1 MSRYEYLKSLEGY
14 LLKYLSREEVNE
26 ILRDYGEYFSEGE
39 QTGKTEA
46 QIISELGDPQTVAR
60 QIILES
66 KPGTAI
72 NFDSNSVKVKRAADE
87 TVSFFKTTNGK
98 ILLVVLAIISAPI
111 WLGAVGSLLGVV
123 LAVFGTLFGF
133 IGLGGV
139 SVLGGVVTSTFAIA
153 LSSASPMSV
162 VALLIVL
169 SLAMITGGIFCI
181 CFTIMVTKWLCKL
194 ICQLRDYIF
203 QKKDE
208 RKGAG
213 ENA

>member
-14 LLKYLSREEVNE
+14 LLKYLTREEVNE

-46 QIISELGDPQTVAR
+46 QIIAELGDPQTVAR

-72 NFDSNSVKVKRAADE
+72 NFDSSTEKAKRAAGE
-87 TVSFFKTTNGK
+87 AVSFFKTTTGK
-98 ILLVVLAIISAPI
+98 IVLVVLAILTAPI
-111 WLGAVGSLLGVV
+111 WLSACGTLFGGVF
-123 LAVFGTLFGF
+123 AIFGILFGF
-133 IGLGGV
+133 IGLGGI
-139 SVLGGVVTSTFAIA
+139 SVLSGVITATVAIIYSTSVPATT
-153 LSSASPMSV
+153 

-169 SLAMITGGIFCI
+169 SLAMIAGGIFCVS
-181 CFTIMVTKWLCKL
+181 FTLIVARLLWRLLIKL
-194 ICQLRDYIF
+194 KNYIF
-203 QKKDE
+203 QKKEE
-208 RKGAG
+208 RKEAS

>member
-14 LLKYLSREEVNE
+14 LLKYLSREEVND

-39 QTGKTEA
+39 HTGKTEA
-46 QIISELGDPQTVAR
+46 QIIAELGDPQTVAR

-72 NFDSNSVKVKRAADE
+72 NFDSNTEKVKRAADE

-98 ILLVVLAIISAPI
+98 IVLVILAIISAPI
-111 WLGAVGSLLGVV
+111 WLSAVGSLLGIL
-123 LAVFGTLFGF
+123 LAIVGTLFGF
-133 IGLGGV
+133 IGLGGI
-139 SVLGGVVTSTFAIA
+139 SVLGGVITSTFAIA

-162 VALLIVL
+162 VVLLIVL

-181 CFTIMVTKWLCKL
+181 SFTIIVTKWLCKL
-194 ICQLRDYIF
+194 LIQLKNYIF
-203 QKKDE
+203 QKKEE

>member
-39 QTGKTEA
+39 QTVKSEA
-46 QIISELGDPQTVAR
+46 QIIAELGDPQTVAR

-87 TVSFFKTTNGK
+87 TVSFFKTSNGK
-98 ILLVVLAIISAPI
+98 ILLVILAIISAPI
-111 WLGAVGSLLGVV
+111 WLSAVGSLLGVI

-181 CFTIMVTKWLCKL
+181 SFTIIVTKWLCKL

-203 QKKDE
+203 QKKDA
-208 RKGAG
+208 RKEAG

>member
-39 QTGKTEA
+39 QTGKSEA
-46 QIISELGDPQTVAR
+46 QIIAELGDPQTVAR

-87 TVSFFKTTNGK
+87 TVSFFKTSNGK
-98 ILLVVLAIISAPI
+98 ILLVILAIISAPI
-111 WLGAVGSLLGVV
+111 WLSAVGSLLGVI

-181 CFTIMVTKWLCKL
+181 SFTIIVTKWLCKL

-203 QKKDE
+203 QKKDA
-208 RKGAG
+208 RKEAG

>member
-39 QTGKTEA
+39 QTGKSEA
-46 QIISELGDPQTVAR
+46 QIIAELGDPQTVAR

-87 TVSFFKTTNGK
+87 TVSFFKTSNGK
-98 ILLVVLAIISAPI
+98 ILLVILAIISAPI
-111 WLGAVGSLLGVV
+111 WLSAVGSLLGVI

-181 CFTIMVTKWLCKL
+181 CFTIIVTKWLCKL

-203 QKKDE
+203 RKKDE
-208 RKGAG
+208 RKEAG

>member
-39 QTGKTEA
+39 QTGKSEA
-46 QIISELGDPQTVAR
+46 QIIAELGDPQTVAR

-87 TVSFFKTTNGK
+87 TVSFFKTSNGK
-98 ILLVVLAIISAPI
+98 IVLIILAIISAPI
-111 WLGAVGSLLGVV
+111 WLSAVGSLLGVI

-181 CFTIMVTKWLCKL
+181 SFTIIVTKWLCKL

-203 QKKDE
+203 QKKDA
-208 RKGAG
+208 RKEAG

>member
-39 QTGKTEA
+39 QTGKSEA
-46 QIISELGDPQTVAR
+46 QIIAELGDPQTVAR

-87 TVSFFKTTNGK
+87 TVSFFKTSNGK
-98 ILLVVLAIISAPI
+98 ILLVILAIISAPI
-111 WLGAVGSLLGVV
+111 WLSAVGSLLGVI

-181 CFTIMVTKWLCKL
+181 SFTIIVTKWLCKL